1 MMNNVDFTKPLLS
14 YENQIELI
22 EAIQREDEQSEQ
34 ALAQLIDSHI
44 RFVYSVSKQYKNQ
57 GLTDEQLIEA
67 GTEGLTTAAGK
78 YKGHYRKFK
87 FITFAIW
94 WIRQAVKEAL
104 KAYDNNTTK

>member
-1 MMNNVDFTKPLLS
+1 MNNVDFSKPLIS
-14 YENQIELI
+14 KEKEQELI

-57 GLTDEQLIEA
+57 GLTDEQLIKA
-67 GTEGLTTAAGK
+67 GTEGLTTAARK

-87 FITFAIW
+87 FITFAVW
-94 WIRQAVKEAL
+94 WIRQAIKEAL
-104 KAYDNNTTK
+104 KVQDNNTTK